1 MKSRVLALTALAAFI
16 FSACVQTPAE
26 VSVTGISLSED
37 DIELTEGQTH
47 TLVATVLPEN
57 AANKAVEWKSAVPD
71 VATVTGDGIVEAL
84 AIGATTIT
92 ATTQDGG
99 FKASCRV
106 IVKKKLIHVQSVSLN
121 LPSITLTEG
130 GSVILGATV
139 LPANADDRSVTWSA
153 SPESVVTVEQD
164 GFNGNVTAVGPGE
177 GTVTVTTNDGGL
189 QASCKVTV
197 EAATIAVESVT
208 LDKETLDLKEGE
220 TATLTA
226 TVLPEDATDK
236 IVSWK
241 STNPDVA
248 TVDGEGN
255 VTAIQAGQASTTA
268 SSGGNEASCQV
279 PVSKIEVDGVT
290 VNPATLELVEGNGF
304 QLSASV
310 SPAAADQTVEWASM
324 DASVAKVDYN
334 NGTVTAVSAGT
345 TRVFARSKAF
355 PDQQGSCEITV
366 SPDPTLKG
374 IELSSAIMTMQVGES
389 RTLTVNYTPSYA
401 AKKNVSWASSNPS
414 VAAVDKDG
422 TVTAF
427 AEGSATVTATAEE
440 GGFTASCEVTVS
452 GSAGP
457 MVFYDLYDGRDYV
470 PYINGAPDPRNGI
483 YDEESLHFAD
493 GHIAGAEYY
502 GGILYTIEEWSGLYQ
517 PISYWLCKD
526 RKPAVKLSIPN
537 GNKNIRDFIV
547 RDDWFAI
554 LVSYP
559 GFEKLSVFR
568 FDYSGGCQETVLDA
582 SSCSFRRI
590 YDPGMVCLPDGT
602 LRVAG
607 RIEDAYFSRYI
618 ATYDIPAGSS
628 VPGNATLLD
637 KNDVGKPRIAA
648 DSNGVVYILVQE
660 YAPGSSG
667 HYQIILYKNGVRFQV
682 VDKVEINYDGAIACR
697 DGHIYYAVSDSS
709 DPDLTHIRVYK
720 DDTLLYTIQDKRHIY
735 YNDVRPM
742 RISAAGDVYLVLRK
756 DSYALYKNGSLLYSY
771 DESSG
776 AFETYCIIE

>member
-1 MKSRVLALTALAAFI
+1 MKSRVFALTALAAFI
-16 FSACVQTPAE
+16 FSACVQTPTE

-37 DIELTEGQTH
+37 DIELIEGQTH

-57 AANKAVEWKSAVPD
+57 ATNKAVEWKSAVPD
-71 VATVTGDGIVEAL
+71 VATVTGDGVVEAL
-84 AIGATTIT
+84 AMGATTIT

-153 SPESVVTVEQD
+153 SPESVVTVEQ
-164 GFNGNVTAVGPGE
+164 NGHNGIVTAVGPGE

-236 IVSWK
+236 TVSWK

-255 VTAIQAGQASTTA
+255 VTAILAGQASITA
-268 SSGGNEASCQV
+268 SSGGKEASCQV
-279 PVSKIEVDGVT
+279 TVSKIVVDEVT
-290 VNPATLELVEGNGF
+290 VNPATLELVEGDVF

-310 SPAAADQTVEWASM
+310 SPAEADQTVEWKSM
-324 DASVAKVDYN
+324 DESVARVDYN
-334 NGTVTAVSAGT
+334 NGIVTAVSPGS
-345 TRVFARSKAF
+345 TRIFARSKAF
-355 PDQQGSCEITV
+355 PDQQGYCNITV
-366 SPDPTLKG
+366 TPDPALKG

-401 AKKNVSWASSNPS
+401 ANKNVSWASSNPS

-457 MVFYDLYDGRDYV
+457 MIFHCNKEGYFYG
-470 PYINGAPDPRNGI
+470 YINLAPDPRNGI
-483 YDEESLHFAD
+483 KYDGYYSKNAYIPVAEFYEGNLYTVEVWAHYDEVPYF
-493 GHIAGAEYY
+493 
-502 GGILYTIEEWSGLYQ
+502 
-517 PISYWLCKD
+517 WLCKD
-526 RKPAVKLSIPN
+526 RKPIVKLPFDYRTGGIK
-537 GNKNIRDFIV
+537 GLAV
-547 RDDWFAI
+547 RDNWFAI
-554 LVSYP
+554 LQSN
-559 GFEKLSVFR
+559 GNENIKLFR
-568 FDYSGGCQETVLDA
+568 GDFSGNLDEIVLD
-582 SSCSFRRI
+582 SSTTSAINI
-590 YDPGMVCLPDGT
+590 YDCDMAAFPDGSIQI
-602 LRVAG
+602 AA
-607 RIEDAYFSRYI
+607 RIKDPYWTVYLAVYTI
-618 ATYDIPAGSS
+618 PYDKTDPEENLIEINSYT
-628 VPGNATLLD
+628 V
-637 KNDVGKPRIAA
+637 PRIAVDPSTA
-648 DSNGVVYILVQE
+648 DAYILSDKARYKDVVSYE
-660 YAPGSSG
+660 VN
-667 HYQIILYKNGVRFQV
+667 LYKKGADDKYVLV
-682 VDKVEINYDGAIACR
+682 GKVDEVDQNFSGALACR
-697 DGHIYYAVSDSS
+697 DGHYYYAVSDY
-709 DPDLTHIRVYK
+709 DKQETRVYK
-720 DDTLLYTIQDKRHIY
+720 DGALQYTIQDRRKIY
-735 YNDVRPM
+735 NNDVAPLRV
-742 RISAAGDVYLVLRK
+742 SSSGDIYLVLRG
-756 DSYALYKNGSLLYSY
+756 DDTALYKNGSLFYSY
-771 DESSG
+771 SWNG
-776 AFETYCIIE
+776 AFNPYCIIE

>member
-1 MKSRVLALTALAAFI
+1 MKSRIIALAAFAAFM
-16 FSACVQTPAE
+16 FSSCVQTPAE
-26 VSVTGISLSED
+26 VSVTGVSLSED

-57 AANKAVEWKSAVPD
+57 ATNKAVEWKSAVPD
-71 VATVTGDGIVEAL
+71 VATVTGDGIVEAI
-84 AIGATTIT
+84 AMGATTIT

-130 GSVILGATV
+130 GSVILGATIS
-139 LPANADDRSVTWSA
+139 PANADDRSVSWSA

-164 GFNGNVTAVGPGE
+164 GHNGIVTAVGPGE
-177 GTVTVTTNDGGL
+177 GTVTVTTSDGGF

-197 EAATIAVESVT
+197 EAATIDVESVT

-236 IVSWK
+236 TVSWK

-255 VTAIQAGQASTTA
+255 VTAILAGQASITA
-268 SSGGNEASCQV
+268 SSGGKEASCQV
-279 PVSKIEVDGVT
+279 TVSKIVVDGVT
-290 VNPATLELVEGNGF
+290 VNPATLELVEGDVF

-310 SPAAADQTVEWASM
+310 SPAEADQTVEWASM

-345 TRVFARSKAF
+345 TRIFARSKAF

-366 SPDPTLKG
+366 TPDPSLKG

-401 AKKNVSWASSNPS
+401 ANKNVSWASSNPS

-427 AEGSATVTATAEE
+427 AEGSATVTATSEE

-457 MVFYDLYDGRDYV
+457 MIFHCNNEGGNSYG
-470 PYINGAPDPRNGI
+470 YINLTPDPRNGI
-483 YDEESLHFAD
+483 EYDGYSSNNAY
-493 GHIAGAEYY
+493 IPVAEFYE
-502 GGILYTIEEWSGLYQ
+502 GSLYTVEKWTQWNEVPYF
-517 PISYWLCKD
+517 WLCKD
-526 RKPAVKLSIPN
+526 RKPIVKLPFDHRTGGIK
-537 GNKNIRDFIV
+537 GLAV
-547 RDDWFAI
+547 RDNWFAI
-554 LVSYP
+554 LQSN
-559 GFEKLSVFR
+559 GNENIKLFR
-568 FDYSGGCQETVLDA
+568 GDFSGSIDEIVLD
-582 SSCSFRRI
+582 SSTTSAINI
-590 YDPGMVCLPDGT
+590 YDCDMAAFPDGSIQI
-602 LRVAG
+602 VAHIKDPYWTEYLAVYTIPYNKADPQENL
-607 RIEDAYFSRYI
+607 IEINSN
-618 ATYDIPAGSS
+618 PE
-628 VPGNATLLD
+628 
-637 KNDVGKPRIAA
+637 PRIAVDPSTA
-648 DSNGVVYILVQE
+648 DAYILSNKEHGGARDVN
-660 YAPGSSG
+660 
-667 HYQIILYKNGVRFQV
+667 LYKKGADDKYVLV
-682 VDKVEINYDGAIACR
+682 GKVDEVDQNYGGALACR
-697 DGHIYYAVSDSS
+697 DGHYYYAVYDYNKQE
-709 DPDLTHIRVYK
+709 TRVYK
-720 DDTLLYTIQDKRHIY
+720 DGALQYTIQDRRQIY
-735 YNDVRPM
+735 YDDVAPLRV
-742 RISAAGDVYLVLRK
+742 SSSGDIYLVLRW
-756 DSYALYKNGSLLYSY
+756 DDTALYKNGSLFYS
-771 DESSG
+771 DSWNG
-776 AFETYCIIE
+776 AFNPYCIIE

>member
-57 AANKAVEWKSAVPD
+57 ATNKAVEWKSAVPD
-71 VATVTGDGIVEAL
+71 VATVTGDGVVEAL
-84 AIGATTIT
+84 AMGATTIT

-130 GSVILGATV
+130 GSVILGAMV

-153 SPESVVTVEQD
+153 SPESVVTVEQ
-164 GFNGNVTAVGPGE
+164 NGHNGIVTAVGPGE

-189 QASCKVTV
+189 QATCKVTV

-226 TVLPEDATDK
+226 TVLPEDATYK
-236 IVSWK
+236 TVSWK

-255 VTAIQAGQASTTA
+255 VTAILAGQTLITA
-268 SSGGNEASCQV
+268 SSGSKEASCQV
-279 PVSKIEVDGVT
+279 TVSKIEVDGVT
-290 VNPATLELVEGNGF
+290 VNPATLELVEGDVF

-310 SPAAADQTVEWASM
+310 SPAEADQTVEWASM

-366 SPDPTLKG
+366 TPDPALKG

-389 RTLTVNYTPSYA
+389 RTLTVSYTPSYA
-401 AKKNVSWASSNPS
+401 ANKNVSWASSNPS

-427 AEGSATVTATAEE
+427 AEGSATVTATSEE

-457 MVFYDLYDGRDYV
+457 MIFHCNNEGGNFYG
-470 PYINGAPDPRNGI
+470 YINLAPDPRNGI
-483 YDEESLHFAD
+483 EYD
-493 GHIAGAEYY
+493 GYY
-502 GGILYTIEEWSGLYQ
+502 SKNAYIPVAQFYEGNLYTVEVWAQWGEVPYF
-517 PISYWLCKD
+517 WLCKD
-526 RKPAVKLSIPN
+526 RKPIVKLPFDHRTGDIK
-537 GNKNIRDFIV
+537 GLAV
-547 RDDWFAI
+547 RDNWFAI
-554 LVSYP
+554 LQRN
-559 GFEKLSVFR
+559 GNENIKLFR
-568 FDYSGGCQETVLDA
+568 GDFSGNLDEIVLD
-582 SSCSFRRI
+582 SSTTSAINI
-590 YDPGMVCLPDGT
+590 YDCDMAAFPDGSIQI
-602 LRVAG
+602 AA
-607 RIEDAYFSRYI
+607 RIKDPYWTVYLAVY
-618 ATYDIPAGSS
+618 TIPYNKTDPQENLIEINS
-628 VPGNATLLD
+628 NTE
-637 KNDVGKPRIAA
+637 PRIAVDPSTA
-648 DSNGVVYILVQE
+648 DAYILSHKDNGGVRDVN
-660 YAPGSSG
+660 
-667 HYQIILYKNGVRFQV
+667 LYKKGADDKYVLV
-682 VDKVEINYDGAIACR
+682 GKVDEVDVNYSGALACR
-697 DGHIYYAVSDSS
+697 DGHYYYAVYDFNKQE
-709 DPDLTHIRVYK
+709 TRVYK
-720 DDTLLYTIQDKRHIY
+720 DGALQYTIQDRLKVY
-735 YNDVRPM
+735 YNDVAPLRV
-742 RISAAGDVYLVLRK
+742 SSSGDIYLVLRW
-756 DSYALYKNGSLLYSY
+756 DDTALYKNGSLFYS
-771 DESSG
+771 DSWDG
-776 AFETYCIIE
+776 AFNPYCIIE